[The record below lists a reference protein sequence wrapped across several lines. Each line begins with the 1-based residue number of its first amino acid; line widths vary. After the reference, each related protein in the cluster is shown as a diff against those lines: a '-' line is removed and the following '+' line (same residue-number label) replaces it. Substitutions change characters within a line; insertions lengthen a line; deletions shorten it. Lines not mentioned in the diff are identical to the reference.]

1 MDLAGDFVPPT
12 IEWFAL
18 SPYIALVAG
27 TLVLLLGSLT
37 PQWPRGW
44 YGLVSATSAGVA
56 GVLATLQFANLGDE
70 APRTLVKGTLAHD
83 RFGLLAFIAIC
94 VAVIFTSMTTVDAAS
109 ARANTA
115 GDTSPSSSDSL
126 EHYAL
131 LLTAALGAAIMVTA
145 NDLVV
150 SFLGIETLSL
160 SLYVLAAS
168 DRRRSTSQE
177 AGLKYF
183 ILGGFASA
191 FLLYG
196 IALVYGTT
204 GQTSISGIANVLA
217 GEVSVPRN
225 DAMLLAG
232 VALLLVG
239 FGFKVSLVPFHSWT
253 PDVYQGAP
261 THVTGFMASL
271 GKVAAVV
278 ALVRLFVVAFPTRAD
293 DWRPAV
299 FALAALTLVVGS
311 VLAIVQSDVKR
322 MLAYSSISHAGF
334 MLVGLEAAGRVGS
347 SSARD
352 GVSSALV
359 YVVLYSVLA
368 VGSFAAVS
376 VVSGGGAN
384 GSSGN
389 SRTSLDAFNGVAK
402 TNPVFALGFTVLLL
416 AQAGVPLTSGF
427 VAKFG
432 VIRAAV
438 STESYVLAVLAMVSA
453 VIAAYLYL
461 RIMVSMW
468 LSEPASGGA
477 TSAVARKL
485 SLPIRVTLAFAVVIT
500 LVLGVLP
507 TWLLDVSDSLTSFAR

>member
-1 MDLAGDFVPPT
+1 MDIARDFLPPT

-27 TLVLLLGSLT
+27 ALILLLGSLT

-56 GVLATLQFANLGDE
+56 GVLSVLQFANLADE
-70 APRTLVKGTLAHD
+70 LPRTLVKGALAHD
-83 RFGLLAFIAIC
+83 RFGLLALIAIC
-94 VAVIFTSMTTVDAAS
+94 VAVVFTSMTTVDVV
-109 ARANTA
+109 T
-115 GDTSPSSSDSL
+115 SDSL
-126 EHYAL
+126 EHFAL

-145 NDLVV
+145 NDLIV

-168 DRRRSTSQE
+168 DRRRSASQE

-204 GQTSISGIANVLA
+204 GQTSISGIGSTLA

-253 PDVYQGAP
+253 PDVYHGAP

-271 GKVAAVV
+271 GKVAAIV

-299 FALAALTLVVGS
+299 FALAVLTLLVGS
-311 VLAIVQSDVKR
+311 VLAIVQRDVKR

-334 MLVGLEAAGRVGS
+334 MMVGLEAAGRIGS
-347 SSARD
+347 SSASD

-376 VVSGGGAN
+376 VVSQHASDVTSTGEGQ
-384 GSSGN
+384 ST
-389 SRTSLDAFNGVAK
+389 TSLDAFNGVAK

-468 LSEPASGGA
+468 LSVPASSEA
-477 TSAVARKL
+477 TPALAPKL
-485 SLPIRVTLAFAVVIT
+485 SLPLRVTLVSAVAIT

-507 TWLLDVSDSLTSFAR
+507 TWLLNVSDSLALFAR